1 MFTLGMTIKVGDC
14 EVGMV
19 RSLAEAHYGA
29 VFKDSGIGDLWVTD
43 NSKGYPDV
51 WVNQRTGYRKPFG
64 DTMSHVGPFHP
75 IATREDWVAEQ
86 ENNNMAQSLVSN
98 RASLRQQIAD
108 AEAALA
114 QAKAALSATVPDE
127 PLGLAAV
134 VRFKKYRHA
143 YSYAAIRTPNGL
155 WYLTQ
160 DGTRPGSR
168 KAPKTW
174 TELLEWIGESNW
186 SGIEVL
192 D

>member
-1 MFTLGMTIKVGDC
+1 MTVRYKDHTYEAVRGMG
-14 EVGMV
+14 
-19 RSLAEAHYGA
+19 LAHYHL
-29 VFKDSGIGDLWVTD
+29 VYQDSGLGDIWIND
-43 NSKGYPDV
+43 HSKGYPDL
-51 WVNQRTGYRKPFG
+51 WVRQRDGWQKPFG
-64 DTMSHVGPFHP
+64 EDVTHLGPFHP
-75 IATREDWVAEQ
+75 IATREAYLAQREDQ
-86 ENNNMAQSLVSN
+86 DMAQSLVSN

-174 TELLEWIGESNW
+174 AELLEWIGESNW